1 MSLESGKNTATLIA
15 FALAPLISTFLYP
28 LTASDLPDDI
38 VNFTV
43 ALLLFYF
50 FCSLA
55 TLVAGMPL
63 YFLLRRFKL
72 VHWWTCTLGGIVIG
86 AIVAFLVSANN
97 SLHDRSLAFYA
108 GAGAITGF
116 SFWLFRYI
124 GKRYAHPPDPE
135 S

>member
-15 FALAPLISTFLYP
+15 FALAPLITTIVYFFA
-28 LTASDLPDDI
+28 ASDLPTDVIDLS
-38 VNFTV
+38 V

-63 YFLLRRFKL
+63 YFLLRRFNL
-72 VHWWTCTLGGIVIG
+72 VRWWACTLGGIVIG
-86 AIVAFLVSANN
+86 AIVAFLVSLNN
-97 SLHDRSLAFYA
+97 PVHGRSLAFYA
-108 GAGAITGF
+108 TAGAITGF
-116 SFWLFRYI
+116 GFWLFRYI